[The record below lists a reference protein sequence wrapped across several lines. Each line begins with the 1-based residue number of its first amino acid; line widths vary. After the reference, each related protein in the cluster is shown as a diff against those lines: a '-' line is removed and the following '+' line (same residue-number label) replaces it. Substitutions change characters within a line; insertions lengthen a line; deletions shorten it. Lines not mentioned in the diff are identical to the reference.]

1 MTSNS
6 PRLAGVFAFVITLFL
21 CCLPAIA
28 FAQDPSDDSP
38 GLPILELAPKSLA
51 LAATDAITSPLTVHA
66 IVRNPITESVDI
78 RLFTIVNAGAVVSPT
93 ESTREGVQPDS
104 DVSIPFEISADPD
117 GVAGGSVVFVVE
129 ITSSGVSSV
138 TTIATAHLEITP
150 TAPSKPAAPEAALFS
165 VTLQSDKQLARG
177 RVEDAFLLLKNESA
191 KSTMIIAA
199 EPTAHGVFTL
209 EPGLS
214 LEGKPVPPASTIL
227 VPIRISTAESVL
239 FDVYP
244 FGLEI
249 AFTAQDAPAS
259 TKRIAS
265 VFENLTVYDRRLKSV
280 ALFLDVFSLPS
291 QMTLPFLLGLWS
303 VFVFALLQA
312 LWQWNRSRRQ
322 RQLESTLL
330 ETAKAAVAAAAAA
343 AATDTTG
350 MVSKAGE
357 QKGIEAGMG
366 VLNQSAAFDAKGIP
380 VPPGLALGAFLI
392 ALFGFVVL
400 ILFSFATSLFG
411 STFLSFDGLYGG
423 PPGAKQLALAL
434 GIGAIIALV
443 ASVLYNLVFKNLLAG
458 VIAYL
463 CKQLEK

>member
-38 GLPILELAPKSLA
+38 GLPILELAPESLT

-138 TTIATAHLEITP
+138 TTIATAHMEITP
-150 TAPSKPAAPEAALFS
+150 TAPSKPAAPETALFS

-199 EPTAHGVFTL
+199 EPSAHGVFTL

-265 VFENLTVYDRRLKSV
+265 VFENLTVYDVRLKSV

-291 QMTLPFLLGLWS
+291 QMTLPFLLGLWG
-303 VFVFALLQA
+303 VLVFALLQA
-312 LWQWNRSRRQ
+312 LWQWIKSYFDKKPQGPN
-322 RQLESTLL
+322 LGTL
-330 ETAKAAVAAAAAA
+330 AAAPSGL
-343 AATDTTG
+343 TL
-350 MVSKAGE
+350 
-357 QKGIEAGMG
+357 G
-366 VLNQSAAFDAKGIP
+366 V
-380 VPPGLALGAFLI
+380 FLI
-392 ALFGFVVL
+392 ALIGFMVL
-400 ILFSFATSLFG
+400 IVFSFVISLFG

-423 PPGAKQLALAL
+423 PSTASELLKAL
-434 GIGAIIALV
+434 GIGAGIALF
-443 ASVLYNLVFKNLLAG
+443 ALVLYNLVFKSLLAG
-458 VIAYL
+458 VLKYL
-463 CKQLEK
+463 RDQLQK